1 MVQSDGHRLIL
12 SERSGG
18 SLDVTL
24 TRPASRDQIG
34 NLPSSDGVLK
44 VIHLTRSSVASF
56 VRPGR
61 VALRADTRQDRRPR
75 RVA

>member
-44 VIHLTRSSVASF
+44 VIHWSTR
-56 VRPGR
+56 GTLDR
-61 VALRADTRQDRRPR
+61 VLL
-75 RVA
+75 